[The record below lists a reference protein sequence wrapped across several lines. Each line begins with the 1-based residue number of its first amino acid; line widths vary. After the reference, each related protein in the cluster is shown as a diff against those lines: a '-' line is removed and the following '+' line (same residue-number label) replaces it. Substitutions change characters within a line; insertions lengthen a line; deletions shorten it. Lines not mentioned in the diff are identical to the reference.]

1 MSKKNKNNRYAII
14 DTDTGEK
21 VDTFSIGGTYNG
33 VTVHTEEQDK
43 YNELRKII
51 EHKNNGLPVILD
63 EKYGAYVHSYF
74 ELQEPYLKA
83 IQERYKGTYANIHIV
98 RFLVLASFVSKS
110 GYISINGNRQK
121 KSGLK
126 NIWQLHRSNADKE
139 FDMLCDIGYISTDEN
154 DYITVNQNI
163 INKGKAHPATTYT
176 RIFSGTIQQLYY
188 STEPSKRSQLAYV
201 YRLIPYINRYHNIV
215 CSNPVE
221 LDIEKVKRLG
231 WNELA
236 ELCGYHK
243 TQVKRFKDTLTHF
256 RFRGQ
261 PLIGQFIVED
271 KVTIIVNPAICFAG
285 NNNKQLDYIRALFNM
300 E

>member
-1 MSKKNKNNRYAII
+1 MSKKNKNNRYDII

-21 VDTFSIGGTYNG
+21 VDAFSISGTYSG
-33 VTVHTEEQDK
+33 VTVHTQEQDEF
-43 YNELRKII
+43 NNVRKII

-83 IQERYKGTYANIHIV
+83 IQERYKGTYANKHIV
-98 RFLVLASFVSKS
+98 RFLVLASFVTKN
-110 GYISINGNRQK
+110 GYISINGNKQR

-126 NIWQLHRSNADKE
+126 NIWELEKKAANAE
-139 FDMLCDIGYISTDEN
+139 FNMLCEIGYISIDKDN
-154 DYITVNQNI
+154 YIIVNQDI
-163 INKGKAHPATTYT
+163 INKGKAHRSTTYT

-188 STEPSKRSQLAYV
+188 STEPSKREQLAYV

-215 CSNPVE
+215 CSNPIE
-221 LDIEKVKRLG
+221 LDIEKVKRLD

-236 ELCGYHK
+236 ELCGYNK
-243 TQVKRFKDTLTHF
+243 THVKKFKDTLTHF

-271 KVTIIVNPAICFAG
+271 KITIIVNPAICFAG
-285 NNNKQLDYIRALFNM
+285 NNNKQLDYIKALFDM